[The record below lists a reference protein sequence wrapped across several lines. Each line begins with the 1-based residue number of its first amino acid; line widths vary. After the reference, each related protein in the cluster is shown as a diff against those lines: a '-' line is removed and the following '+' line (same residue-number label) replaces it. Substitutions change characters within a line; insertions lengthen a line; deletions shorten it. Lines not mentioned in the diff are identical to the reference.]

1 MCDASKNT
9 NNMNVFVFDE
19 MSDFNQR
26 KILET
31 PDKYRVLSRKELEK
45 IDHTQINEKYC
56 GMSIIIQL
64 QSGWMV
70 NGLCEGIEGGDC
82 IHH

>member
-9 NNMNVFVFDE
+9 HNMNVFVFVE

-26 KILET
+26 KTLET
-31 PDKYRVLSRKELEK
+31 ADKYRVLSRKELDK
-45 IDHTQINEKYC
+45 IDLTQVNEKYC
-56 GMSIIIQL
+56 GKSIIIQL
-64 QSGWMV
+64 QSEWIV